1 MKSFLF
7 VCFLLIGLS
16 VSAQDSNVNFDKR
29 MDKMAKTYDLT
40 SAQYSSVKSILT
52 TKADD
57 MNKLNSAKVSVEEQS
72 QKMKEIENQ
81 YESSLLS
88 VLDDRQK
95 KIYQI
100 QKAIRENAVN
110 AKIESK

>member
-7 VCFLLIGLS
+7 VCFLLVSLS
-16 VSAQDSNVNFDKR
+16 VSAQNSNVNFDAR
-29 MDKMAKTYDLT
+29 MDKMAKTYDL
-40 SAQYSSVKSILT
+40 SPAQYSSVRSILS
-52 TKADD
+52 TKSDD
-57 MNKLNSAKVSVEEQS
+57 INKLNSARITTQEHS
-72 QKMKEIENQ
+72 QQMQEIENK

-110 AKIESK
+110 TKIESK